1 MDCRVVLE
9 AAVPVYDV
17 ATPEAAVS
25 AAVSKVGEW
34 LADDMG
40 YVDIESRSR
49 RSPRGAE
56 LPPAT
61 VAAGEGLVALELG
74 MTVYDVENEEHAV
87 RIARS
92 EIGQRLEGIPL
103 ERLSCTV
110 IDEATEDESEAETTA
125 AEADDADESDDAE
138 LLPEFEEMV
147 ERNRNNR

>member
-17 ATPEAAVS
+17 ATPEAAVG
-25 AAVSKVGEW
+25 AAISK
-34 LADDMG
+34 LAGLLNPEMEK
-40 YVDIESRSR
+40 VDIDPRDQ

-56 LPPAT
+56 IPPAT

-74 MTVYDVENEEHAV
+74 MTVYSVENEEHAV
-87 RIARS
+87 RIARA

-110 IDEATEDESEAETTA
+110 LGE
-125 AEADDADESDDAE
+125 ESDDDEEPAE
-138 LLPEFEEMV
+138 PQELPDVDEGQLLPEFEEMV
-147 ERNRNNR
+147 ERNRE

>member
-17 ATPEAAVS
+17 ATPEAAVG
-25 AAVSKVGEW
+25 AAISK
-34 LADDMG
+34 LAGLLNPEMDD
-40 YVDIESRSR
+40 VDIEPRDQ

-56 LPPAT
+56 IPPAT
-61 VAAGEGLVALELG
+61 VAAGDGLVALELG
-74 MTVYDVENEEHAV
+74 MTVYAVENEEHAV

-110 IDEATEDESEAETTA
+110 LGAEPEDEGGPEETPQATA
-125 AEADDADESDDAE
+125 ADEGQ

-147 ERNRNNR
+147 ERNQE

>member
-9 AAVPVYDV
+9 AAVPVSDV
-17 ATPEAAVS
+17 ATPEAAVG
-25 AAVSKVGEW
+25 AAISK
-34 LADDMG
+34 LAGMLNPEMK
-40 YVDIESRSR
+40 YVDIDPRDQ

-56 LPPAT
+56 VPPAT

-74 MTVYDVENEEHAV
+74 MRVYDVENEEHAV

-92 EIGQRLEGIPL
+92 EIGQRLKGIPL

-110 IDEATEDESEAETTA
+110 LEDVEKATEPEPEEPSDEADE
-125 AEADDADESDDAE
+125 EADGAQ

-147 ERNRNNR
+147 EQNRE